1 MNLIDQNQ
9 KLPAGLVDKG
19 VEFFVYQNDI
29 RCLHNGETFTF
40 DNIPNHIIKIIE
52 EDMIKNPKALK
63 ALADWDITDPKSQI
77 RQYIICRFGGFDKN
91 PDITAD
97 GLVLHSEYHD
107 CGRRG
112 KCPYEG
118 KLCASIQL
126 TNGVLNKREI
136 EILKRIGQGKLD
148 KDICAEMFMAKDTL
162 RYHKDQISEKAGTLG
177 KIALAVLAY
186 QLNLV

>member
-1 MNLIDQNQ
+1 MDEASERASDPS
-9 KLPAGLVDKG
+9 PAGMA
-19 VEFFVYQNDI
+19 
-29 RCLHNGETFTF
+29 R
-40 DNIPNHIIKIIE
+40 
-52 EDMIKNPKALK
+52 
-63 ALADWDITDPKSQI
+63 
-77 RQYIICRFGGFDKN
+77 
-91 PDITAD
+91 
-97 GLVLHSEYHD
+97 D

-126 TNGVLNKREI
+126 KNGVLNKREI

-148 KDICAEMFMAKDTL
+148 KDICVEMFMAKDTL
-162 RYHKDQISEKAGTLG
+162 RYHKDQISDKAGTLG